1 MPIYVAANMLKHGF
15 STDQDRKDGK
25 PDLSSFGNVN
35 EIEYGM
41 GPDEPPTSVKIKEQ
55 FQRQILYNMS
65 PKEISKQC
73 SDKKVLKDKGVV
85 NVLANEV
92 EGYCKPEGC
101 RDHTLAVLKC
111 IYDVKRDLVC
121 K

>member
-1 MPIYVAANMLKHGF
+1 M
-15 STDQDRKDGK
+15 QGK

-65 PKEISKQC
+65 PKEVINFSC
-73 SDKKVLKDKGVV
+73 L
-85 NVLANEV
+85 
-92 EGYCKPEGC
+92 
-101 RDHTLAVLKC
+101 
-111 IYDVKRDLVC
+111 
-121 K
+121 

>member
-1 MPIYVAANMLKHGF
+1 M
-15 STDQDRKDGK
+15 QGK

-65 PKEISKQC
+65 PKEVIIQFFLFIRSSYLLHSPQP
-73 SDKKVLKDKGVV
+73 SSL
-85 NVLANEV
+85 NE
-92 EGYCKPEGC
+92 
-101 RDHTLAVLKC
+101 
-111 IYDVKRDLVC
+111 
-121 K
+121 